1 MLRAVNRILLGLCL
15 AAVCLS
21 SCENDEQQVTDLTK
35 RVVMVEEGKDII
47 SFLSQKGV
55 MKAKLVSPLLLRYQ
69 TDSIYSEFP
78 DSLHVD
84 FYDDS
89 TRIET
94 QLNAL
99 YGKYIETYNR
109 IYLRDSVVVFN
120 VSGDTLR
127 CPEMWWD
134 QARAMFYNDTTW
146 RLDSKNGTHLVGT
159 GGFEATQDLKRI
171 TFKNPR
177 GVFPGE

>member
-1 MLRAVNRILLGLCL
+1 MSRTAYIGKVLLIASL
-15 AAVCLS
+15 VFT
-21 SCENDEQQVTDLTK
+21 SCENDARQVADLTGP
-35 RVVMVEEGKDII
+35 VILVEEGRNIT
-47 SFLSQKGV
+47 SFLSQNGV
-55 MKAKLVSPLLLRYQ
+55 MKAKLIAPLLLRYQ
-69 TDSIYSEFP
+69 ADTVYSEFP

-89 TRIET
+89 LRVET

-120 VSGDTLR
+120 SSGDTLR

-134 QARAMFYNDTTW
+134 QSKALFYNDTTW

-159 GGFEATQDLKRI
+159 GGFEASQDLKRI
-171 TFKNPR
+171 TFKNPK

>member
-1 MLRAVNRILLGLCL
+1 MTRVSHRIWALGL
-15 AAVCLS
+15 AVFFLV
-21 SCENDEQQVTDLTK
+21 SCENDEKQVADLTG
-35 RVVMVEEGKDII
+35 RVVMVEEGKDIT
-47 SFLSQKGV
+47 SYLSQKGV
-55 MKAKLVSPLLLRYQ
+55 MKAKLVSPLLYRYQ
-69 TDSIYSEFP
+69 ADTIYSEFP

-89 TRIET
+89 TRVET

-120 VSGDTLR
+120 VEGDTLR

-134 QARAMFYNDTTW
+134 QSKALFYNDTTW
-146 RLDSKNGTHLVGT
+146 RLDSRNGTHLKGT
-159 GGFEATQDLKRI
+159 GGFEASQDLKRI

-177 GVFPGE
+177 GVFPGQ